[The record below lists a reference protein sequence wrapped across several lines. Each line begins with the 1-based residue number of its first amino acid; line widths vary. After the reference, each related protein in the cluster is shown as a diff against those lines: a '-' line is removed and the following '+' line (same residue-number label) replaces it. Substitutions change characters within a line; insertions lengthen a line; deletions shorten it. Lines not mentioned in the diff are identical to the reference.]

1 MSEATLNIHDQY
13 LADLAREIPNGH
25 PEWFGVIRKTGRAAF
40 EASAFPTT
48 RQEEW
53 RHTNIAAVSSVHY
66 PTDAEPGQVGA
77 AQRDGHSFAKD
88 GFFEAVFVDGCFS
101 AELSSLD
108 GLPQGAFVGNLHD
121 HLTHEA
127 VHAHLNRHARNRSA
141 YTALNT
147 ASLKDGA
154 LIHVARNIVVPA
166 PIHLLFLS
174 TGSARRAAHV
184 RNLIALETG
193 AEATVVSTW
202 AGLGGNADYLNNIV
216 EEVVLGP
223 NAGLRY
229 YKAVKEGALGNHLAT
244 TEFHQERD
252 SRLFALTVS
261 QEGKITRN
269 QQCIA
274 LAGEG
279 AECALHG
286 LYMNDG
292 ERLIDNALHI
302 HHQVPHCNSRIA
314 FKGILDGDSKSV
326 FTGKV
331 NVDQV
336 AQRTDSDQLSN
347 NLLLSDSATIDTKPQ
362 LEIYADDVKCTHG
375 ATVGA
380 HPDPI
385 IFYFR
390 SRGIDEATA
399 RGMLTYGFADE
410 IVAEIEPDPLRDR
423 LQDYIFQKYSPK

>member
-13 LADLAREIPNGH
+13 LADLAREPVNGQ
-25 PEWFGVIRKTGRAAF
+25 PDWVGLVRKTGRAAF
-40 EASAFPTT
+40 EASEFPHT
-48 RQEEW
+48 RLEEW
-53 RHTNIAAVSSVHY
+53 RHTNIAAISNNHFS
-66 PTDAEPGQVGA
+66 ASLEPGRVDASQLAGLSLA
-77 AQRDGHSFAKD
+77 GDGYH
-88 GFFEAVFVDGCFS
+88 ELVFVDGQFS
-101 AELSSLD
+101 ADLSTIGELPEGATLG
-108 GLPQGAFVGNLHD
+108 GLYANLGS
-121 HLTHEA
+121 EIA
-127 VHAHLNRHARNRSA
+127 RAHVNQYVQNRNA

-154 LIHVARNIVVPA
+154 LVYLPRKVVLDA
-166 PIHLLFLS
+166 PVHLLFVTT
-174 TGSARRAAHV
+174 TGDQRAAHV
-184 RNLIALETG
+184 RNVIALDECS
-193 AEATVVSTW
+193 EATIISTY
-202 AGLGGNADYLNNIV
+202 AGLGAANYLNNIV
-216 EEVVLGP
+216 EEVALGP
-223 NAGLRY
+223 NSSLKY
-229 YKAVKEGALGNHLAT
+229 YKAVQEGGAGNHLST
-244 TEFHQERD
+244 TEFHQDRD
-252 SRLFALTVS
+252 SRLFSLVVS

-269 QQCIA
+269 QQCIR
-274 LAGEG
+274 LAGPG

-302 HHQVPHCNSRIA
+302 HHNVPNCNSRIA
-314 FKGILDGDSKSV
+314 YKGILDGNSKSV

-331 NVDQV
+331 NVDQA
-336 AQRTDSDQLSN
+336 AQKTDSDQLSN

-410 IVAEIEPDPLRDR
+410 IVAEIGPDAFRDR
-423 LQDYIFQKYSPK
+423 LQHYIFKKYSPQQ